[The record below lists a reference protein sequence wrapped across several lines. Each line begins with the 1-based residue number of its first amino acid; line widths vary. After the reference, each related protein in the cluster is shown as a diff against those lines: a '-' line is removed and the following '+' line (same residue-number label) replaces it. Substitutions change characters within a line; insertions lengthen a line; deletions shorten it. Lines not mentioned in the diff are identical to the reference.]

1 MRIDNKR
8 EWKAE
13 GGRVSHEEEGQG
25 DAERRRQM
33 KRPGRRRRARRGEE
47 GGGRKTLSERKR
59 GVRKIQ
65 TQRGTGSHQGRREES
80 TSAGGGEG
88 SRAADQAE

>member
-13 GGRVSHEEEGQG
+13 GGRVSHEEEGRG

-33 KRPGRRRRARRGEE
+33 KRPGRRRRARRE
-47 GGGRKTLSERKR
+47 GRGPENAERA
-59 GVRKIQ
+59 Q
-65 TQRGTGSHQGRREES
+65 
-80 TSAGGGEG
+80 AGGPANPNVERNRVTSGATG
-88 SRAADQAE
+88 GNDQCGPR